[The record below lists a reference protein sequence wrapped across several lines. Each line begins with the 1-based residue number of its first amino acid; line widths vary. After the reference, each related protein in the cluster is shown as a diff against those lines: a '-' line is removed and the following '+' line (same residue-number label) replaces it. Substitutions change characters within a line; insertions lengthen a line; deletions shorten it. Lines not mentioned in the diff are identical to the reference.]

1 MPPRPRRRLPPLRSL
16 DRHPH
21 NLAVQLTS
29 FVGRE
34 AALAEVGGPLA
45 HHGLVTVIGSGGCGK
60 TRLALQVAAEAL
72 GA

>member
-1 MPPRPRRRLPPLRSL
+1 M
-16 DRHPH
+16 
-21 NLAVQLTS
+21 QLTS

-72 GA
+72 GARADEA